1 MSAEVLCPF
10 STWVFVSMFLGFGS
24 FSIYSRYCVLE
35 HISSQ
40 IRGPDISPL
49 LWALPSLCS
58 ALAPLT
64 APGPNPPR
72 SSPPFTSLPVPVTR
86 ESLCQSRGCGASALG
101 FLERC
106 GFCCYV
112 QVSGPLSADI
122 CTRCEQ
128 RSDVALWRGFPAP
141 AGERGRFPM
150 KGSQRCFH
158 RPPDLTREA

>member
-1 MSAEVLCPF
+1 MPIFNLGVCFYVPGFWKFLNIFQILHSGAYLF
-10 STWVFVSMFLGFGS
+10 SDTRPGHL
-24 FSIYSRYCVLE
+24 
-35 HISSQ
+35 
-40 IRGPDISPL
+40 PSPL
-49 LWALPSLCS
+49 GSAFTLHS

-86 ESLCQSRGCGASALG
+86 ESLCQSRGRGASALG

-112 QVSGPLSADI
+112 RVSGPLSADV

-141 AGERGRFPM
+141 AGERGHFPM